1 MTPTREP
8 WFSGKLKVH
17 EQLKSLQY
25 KYIMQKMSSISE
37 EDPWIQPQLRP
48 SVLGQYSTSIKV
60 KPKPLKSSFFLVNSV
75 STITAPSWS
84 FLCAI
89 NWFTNRLHVL
99 FIYLFI
105 YLFFSIRVFFHRH
118 WGFTGQL
125 GKGVDHFHFFLP
137 LPPHPLTNIQTFICN
152 FACEN
157 DYHVFLIA
165 TLVFNSMR
173 FTTLLNYQL
182 IDR

>member
-8 WFSGKLKVH
+8 WFSGKWKVH

-48 SVLGQYSTSIKV
+48 CVLGQYSTSIKV
-60 KPKPLKSSFFLVNSV
+60 KPKSLKSSFFPVNSV

-99 FIYLFI
+99 FVYLFI
-105 YLFFSIRVFFHRH
+105 FFYQ
-118 WGFTGQL
+118 GFLSQTLRIYRTG
-125 GKGVDHFHFFLP
+125 F
-137 LPPHPLTNIQTFICN
+137 N
-152 FACEN
+152 
-157 DYHVFLIA
+157 
-165 TLVFNSMR
+165 TLW
-173 FTTLLNYQL
+173 NYQL